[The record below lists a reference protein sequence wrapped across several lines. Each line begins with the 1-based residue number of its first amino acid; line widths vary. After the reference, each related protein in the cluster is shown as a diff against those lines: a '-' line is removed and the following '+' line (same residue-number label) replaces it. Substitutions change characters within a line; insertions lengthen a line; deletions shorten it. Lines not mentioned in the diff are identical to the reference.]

1 MQIILW
7 GLNPI
12 LTNCFEI
19 RLRKHQLY
27 LLRVNTMSE
36 VLNRIHARHIQAV
49 VLNVAALNSSVE
61 NIIGLIRNDLKSDI
75 PIILMS
81 ETDDQINLIEEGI
94 AAGAN
99 DFLMFPFQPIELV
112 MRLRLQLYGSKA
124 LNIDS

>member
-12 LTNCFEI
+12 LTNCFEM
-19 RLRKHQLY
+19 RLRKYSLF
-27 LLRVNTMSE
+27 LLRVSTMSE
-36 VLNRIHARHIQAV
+36 VLNRIHARHTQAV
-49 VLNVAALNSSVE
+49 VLNVGALNSSVE

-75 PIILMS
+75 PIILIS
-81 ETDDQINLIEEGI
+81 ETDDQVNLIEEGI

-112 MRLRLQLYGSKA
+112 MRLRLQLYSSEA
-124 LNIDS
+124 NLRV

>member
-1 MQIILW
+1 
-7 GLNPI
+7 
-12 LTNCFEI
+12 
-19 RLRKHQLY
+19 
-27 LLRVNTMSE
+27 MSE

-61 NIIGLIRNDLKSDI
+61 NIVGLIRNDLKSDI

-81 ETDDQINLIEEGI
+81 ETDDQINFIEEGI

-112 MRLRLQLYGSKA
+112 MRLRLQLYGFKT